1 MPGHRPIFGRDVH
14 AAMRRFGPEDADPD
28 ALEAWVAED
37 DRFFTLD
44 ELLAACPP
52 ERVGL
57 SEGAYLWLFA
67 QLFGEFE

>member
-1 MPGHRPIFGRDVH
+1 MPGHRAILGRDVH
-14 AAMRRFGPEDADPD
+14 AALRSFGPPDADAD
-28 ALEAWVAED
+28 ALEAWVGED
-37 DRFFTLD
+37 DRFLTLD

-67 QLFGEFE
+67 PLFGEFE